1 MGKQLIMAA
10 PKRALGKLLKR
21 VRKVFKVEHAN
32 GKKRTLADFQAE
44 VAEFEDWRARN
55 PSATVK
61 AFYAERKK
69 TQIASGAAQSTFGTD
84 LKSSRSFETSGVSVF
99 QDLVGFGLRPSDA
112 CVDYG
117 CGTLRIGQHVINYL
131 GPGKYWGFD
140 IADWVLEDGK
150 NLIGSKMADEKTPQ
164 LRVISREA
172 VLEAAA
178 SKPAMLFSAK
188 VLQHVHP
195 TELAEYFENIMT
207 IIGTSGQAIIITK
220 WSDSDTARYRVN
232 GWAHSIAA
240 IRDLVARLG
249 GKMEILKEGS
259 QPLPLEGAG
268 SAKKGTIRIVHQ
280 ASARANELVR

>member
-1 MGKQLIMAA
+1 MEKHLTMAA

-21 VRKVFKVEHAN
+21 VRKVFNVEHAN
-32 GKKRTLADFQAE
+32 GKKRTLAEFQAE
-44 VAEFEDWRARN
+44 VAAFEDWRVHN

-84 LKSSRSFETSGVSVF
+84 LKSGRSFETSGVSAF
-99 QDLVGFGLRPSDA
+99 QDLVAFGLRPSDT

-117 CGTLRIGQHVINYL
+117 CGTLRIGQHIIKYL

-150 NLIGSKMADEKTPQ
+150 SLIGSEVVADKNPQ

-172 VLEAAA
+172 VLQAAA
-178 SKPAMLFSAK
+178 CKPAMLFSAK
-188 VLQHVHP
+188 VMQHVH
-195 TELAEYFENIMT
+195 TDELAEYFDNIMT

-220 WSDSDTARYRVN
+220 WSDGDTVRYRVN
-232 GWAHSIAA
+232 GWAHSIAI
-240 IRDLVARLG
+240 IRDLVTRLG
-249 GKMEILKEGS
+249 GKMEILKEGV

-280 ASARANELVR
+280 ASARANGPVR